1 MATRFVIFVV
11 IWCIFDGIK
20 PISLVAG
27 AITAGLV
34 TWSSLQLFPASTT
47 RVRIFPFLALAL
59 HFMWSSIVAALE
71 VAKYAFRRQPGL
83 NPGFITYDCDVPAGT
98 KRDLYLS
105 MVSLMPGSLPVDV
118 DENGRVIIHCL
129 DINQPIA
136 KQMADEEARLIR
148 TWEEPPK

>member
-1 MATRFVIFVV
+1 MATRFIIFLVL
-11 IWCIFDGIK
+11 WCIFDGIK
-20 PISLVAG
+20 PISLVVG
-27 AITAGLV
+27 LITAGLV
-34 TWSSLQLFPASTT
+34 TWSSLQLFPASN
-47 RVRIFPFLALAL
+47 RRLRIFPFLALAL
-59 HFMWSSIVAALE
+59 HFMWSSIGAALE

-83 NPGFITYDCDVPAGT
+83 HPGFVTYDCDIPAGT

-118 DENGRVIIHCL
+118 DDNGRVIIHCL

-136 KQMADEEARLIR
+136 KQMANDEARLIR

>member
-1 MATRFVIFVV
+1 MAIRFIIFLG
-11 IWCIFDGIK
+11 IWCIFDGVK
-20 PISLVAG
+20 PIGLVVG
-27 AITAGLV
+27 LITAGLV
-34 TWSSLQLFPASTT
+34 TWSSLKLFPASATGL
-47 RVRIFPFLALAL
+47 RVLPFLALAL
-59 HFMWSSIVAALE
+59 HFMGSSIVAALE
-71 VAKYAFRRQPGL
+71 VAKYAFRRQPRL
-83 NPGFITYDCDVPAGT
+83 HPGFVTYDCGIPAGT

-136 KQMADEEARLIR
+136 KQMADDEARLIR

>member
-1 MATRFVIFVV
+1 MVIRFIIFLG

-20 PISLVAG
+20 PIGLVVG
-27 AITAGLV
+27 LITAGLV
-34 TWSSLQLFPASTT
+34 AWSSLKLFPASAT
-47 RVRIFPFLALAL
+47 RFRVLPFLAMAL
-59 HFMWSSIVAALE
+59 HFMRSSIVAALE
-71 VAKYAFRRQPGL
+71 VAKYAFRRRLGL
-83 NPGFITYDCDVPAGT
+83 HPGFLTYDCGIPAGT

-118 DENGRVIIHCL
+118 EENGRVIMHCL

-136 KQMADEEARLIR
+136 EQMADNEARLIR

>member
-1 MATRFVIFVV
+1 
-11 IWCIFDGIK
+11 
-20 PISLVAG
+20 
-27 AITAGLV
+27 
-34 TWSSLQLFPASTT
+34 
-47 RVRIFPFLALAL
+47 
-59 HFMWSSIVAALE
+59 MWSSIVAALE

-83 NPGFITYDCDVPAGT
+83 HSGFVTYDCDIPDGT

-118 DENGRVIIHCL
+118 EENGRVIIHCL

-136 KQMADEEARLIR
+136 EQMADNEARLIR

>member
-1 MATRFVIFVV
+1 MATRFIIFLVL
-11 IWCIFDGIK
+11 WCIFDGIK
-20 PISLVAG
+20 PISLLVG
-27 AITAGLV
+27 LITAGLV
-34 TWSSLQLFPASTT
+34 TWSSLQLFPASN
-47 RVRIFPFLALAL
+47 RRLRIFPFLALGL

-83 NPGFITYDCDVPAGT
+83 LPGFVTYDCDIPAGT

-118 DENGRVIIHCL
+118 DDNGRVIIHCL

-136 KQMADEEARLIR
+136 KQMADDEARLIR
-148 TWEEPPK
+148 TWEKPPK